1 MSTPTP
7 TATRK
12 PLLARFRTVAWIEGL
27 SYIVLLFIAMPLK
40 YFADLPLAVRVV
52 GMAHG
57 VLFIAY
63 VVLVALL
70 LARGRFSL
78 LRAAWALLM
87 SIVPFGTFLLD
98 RQLARDLAAP
108 PTAAPS

>member
-1 MSTPTP
+1 MAAAMSTPTP
-7 TATRK
+7 PPTFT
-12 PLLARFRTVAWIEGL
+12 PNTLLARFRTVAWIEGL
-27 SYIVLLFIAMPLK
+27 SYVALLFIAMPLK

-70 LARGRFSL
+70 LARGTFSF
-78 LRAAWALLM
+78 LRA
-87 SIVPFGTFLLD
+87 S
-98 RQLARDLAAP
+98 
-108 PTAAPS
+108 S